1 MGEVNAEATTRLV
14 QDVTAINVDPAM
26 GERLYKAAIIQ
37 SKQGTTVRML
47 SKTLGSGK
55 IDVVH
60 YVCDLDPDGTPQG
73 KRRIHRIMAVSV
85 ERFDSEIAHIQ
96 KSLTGNGEQIHDTW
110 IHDMTGM
117 PDLISQSNSLEEW
130 TRKMAADLRKIV
142 P

>member
-1 MGEVNAEATTRLV
+1 MGEVNSETTARVV
-14 QDVTAINVDPAM
+14 QDVTAINVDAAM
-26 GERLYKAAIIQ
+26 GERLFKAAIVQ

-47 SKTLGSGK
+47 SKTLPSGK

-60 YVCDLDPDGTPQG
+60 YVCDLDADGTPQG

-85 ERFDSEIAHIQ
+85 DRFDSEIAHIQ
-96 KSLTGNGEQIHDTW
+96 KSITERGETIHDTW

-130 TRKMAADLRKIV
+130 TRKMADEVRKTGS
-142 P
+142 